1 MYHDFDDTGG
11 TRQCAGHPPMI
22 QNSKNAKNPKKK
34 PKPRTVHAPFF
45 PKFAFR
51 RGETQKNQR
60 HQKSWM
66 YCCLI
71 IIITLWNRL
80 RPRSGFLGVSLRR
93 NANFAPQKAWTAF
106 FVAPA
111 RFLRA
116 WVQKMRVFLR
126 KNAQKKRGQSRFQ
139 FFWRFVEAK
148 CKKKEGILIFGVSLR
163 RNAQKKRGQM
173 RPQFFPASG
182 CAFR

>member
-66 YCCLI
+66 FCCLI
-71 IIITLWNRL
+71 IIIITLWHRL

-111 RFLRA
+111 RLLRA

-148 CKKKEGILIFGVSLR
+148 CKKK
-163 RNAQKKRGQM
+163 K
-173 RPQFFPASG
+173 
-182 CAFR
+182 AF